1 VATGDLLGARAD
13 LSLVEPGARRCGPFA
28 FVFAGLGLLAEVEY
42 RLGHW
47 DDAVAH
53 AESAARIGEDAGQV
67 WMLSWLHAA
76 AAAPLSGRGEWERA
90 REHVDAAARHARA
103 VQDDG
108 SVADA
113 ALAAARLA
121 AAGDDHE
128 GVVGALLPVA
138 RMPGREGIDEPGALW
153 PWQELYADALIRLD
167 RTEEAET
174 VLVAL
179 EMLATSRGHAGAIAS
194 AARVRGN
201 LEAARR
207 HAELADAAFRSGMEC
222 TERRCAPFDRAR
234 LEAAYGRFLR
244 RAGKRGAGLKAL
256 RAARER
262 FDALGA
268 RPYVDCCDRELVGA
282 EAGSRRS
289 PALTR
294 HEVAVVRLVTEGL
307 TNQVIAERLV
317 VSLNTVE
324 YHLKNIYRKLGV
336 SSRTQLLAHLA
347 REEIDLGAGGAR
359 SAGA

>member
-1 VATGDLLGARAD
+1 
-13 LSLVEPGARRCGPFA
+13 
-28 FVFAGLGLLAEVEY
+28 
-42 RLGHW
+42 
-47 DDAVAH
+47 
-53 AESAARIGEDAGQV
+53 
-67 WMLSWLHAA
+67 
-76 AAAPLSGRGEWERA
+76 
-90 REHVDAAARHARA
+90 
-103 VQDDG
+103 
-108 SVADA
+108 
-113 ALAAARLA
+113 
-121 AAGDDHE
+121 
-128 GVVGALLPVA
+128 
-138 RMPGREGIDEPGALW
+138 MPGREGIDEPGALW

-179 EMLATSRGHAGAIAS
+179 EVLATSRGHAGAIAS